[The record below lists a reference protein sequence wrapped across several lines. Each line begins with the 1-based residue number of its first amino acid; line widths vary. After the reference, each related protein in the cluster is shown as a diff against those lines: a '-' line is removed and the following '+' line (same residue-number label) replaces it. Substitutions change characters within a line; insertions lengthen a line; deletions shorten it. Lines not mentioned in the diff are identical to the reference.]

1 MINKASANPDNFF
14 PIQQMVFGLTS
25 LIGQPV
31 MPRVEAATNQESDFA
46 FTPIQ
51 ATLDF
56 HVVDIALK
64 YSTAT
69 LKAAQV

>member
-1 MINKASANPDNFF
+1 MINKASACPDNFF

-51 ATLDF
+51 ATQDF